1 MAKLMKW
8 KNSIF
13 LCVTIGILG
22 LAFYGIYHS
31 ITKYNELKQ
40 IQSALSSVSEAPETS
55 EELFPGSILC
65 SYYGCSGCGGCV
77 FSQYQVTDTPASD
90 MVNTAVN

>member
-13 LCVTIGILG
+13 LCVTIWILG
-22 LAFYGIYHS
+22 LAFYGVYHS

-40 IQSALSSVSEAPETS
+40 IQSGLNSVREASETS
-55 EELFPGSILC
+55 NELLPGGTLC

-77 FSQYQVTDTPASD
+77 FSQYQVTETAAA
-90 MVNTAVN
+90 NTVSIEAF